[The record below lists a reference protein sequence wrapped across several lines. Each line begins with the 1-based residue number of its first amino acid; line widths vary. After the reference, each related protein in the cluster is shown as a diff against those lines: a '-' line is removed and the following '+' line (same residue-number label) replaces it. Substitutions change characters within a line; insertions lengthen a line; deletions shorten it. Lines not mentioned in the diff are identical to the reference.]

1 MIGSTTV
8 PKRARRAVFLA
19 FFLNGFA
26 LALWVVNVPAVAA
39 SADVGN
45 AVLGTTLLAL
55 GAGSLLAMQASG
67 YLSALLGSRVSVM
80 TGAVLLAVGLLLIAE
95 AGSAW
100 GLSGAL
106 FVFGMGNGCI
116 DVAMND
122 QAVVVERRY
131 GRPIM
136 AAFHALFSVGGAV
149 GAGLGALVQ
158 SVGIRFE
165 ASLTWTAGL
174 VVVLGVVAVLGLLGR
189 RDAQAAPERDDT
201 EAEATAAPRGPI
213 LRRALV
219 LGVLAFAFM
228 LAEGM
233 VNDWSALHARQH
245 LGESAASASLAY
257 FFFAVTMT
265 AGRLVVDRVAA
276 TVGPTRVVRWGSVVA
291 VAGLVVVVTSP
302 LYPVTIVGWV
312 LFGAGV
318 AGIVPQIFTAA
329 GALAPGRR
337 GSIVL
342 SRVVSGG
349 YVGMLAGPAVIGWL
363 SAGVG
368 INTALVLPLVLLVVG
383 VVAAPVVGATTDVA
397 PARRTPGA
405 SEPAGT
411 DEHEAP
417 ETRAAR

>member
-1 MIGSTTV
+1 MISSTII

-39 SADVGN
+39 NAGVGN

-67 YLSALLGSRVSVM
+67 YLSALVGSRVSVM

-100 GLSGAL
+100 GLAGAL

-158 SVGIRFE
+158 SVGLRFQ
-165 ASLTWTAGL
+165 ASLEWTAGL
-174 VVVLGVVAVLGLLGR
+174 VVVLGIVAVLGLLGR
-189 RDAQAAPERDDT
+189 QDAQAAPEQESPSAD
-201 EAEATAAPRGPI
+201 AAAGSRAPI

-219 LGVLAFAFM
+219 LGAFAFVFM

-265 AGRLVVDRVAA
+265 AGRLVADRVAA
-276 TVGPTRVVRWGSVVA
+276 AVGPTRVVRWGSVIA
-291 VAGLVVVVTSP
+291 VAGLVVVVSSP
-302 LYPVTIVGWV
+302 VYPLTIAGWM

-363 SAGVG
+363 SAAVG

-383 VVAAPVVGATTDVA
+383 VVAAPVVGAVEDRA
-397 PARRTPGA
+397 PARRAPGA
-405 SEPAGT
+405 SPAAST
-411 DEHEAP
+411 DEHETP
-417 ETRAAR
+417 ETRPVR